1 MPSKKNK
8 AGIKSQLDTMPVN
21 PITITFVSV
30 LRAEFRKDAT
40 NRITEV
46 AGVDVTKLPETVTDS
61 ITVERLKGFQYSD
74 EFKALLNKPNAAFY
88 ENEAV
93 FLSTEKSEGPV
104 KASLRTLT
112 DSVSLLSW
120 MLNNAPKLYL
130 DAVALKTGGRIY
142 DRNYAEICGK
152 FHAQDVT
159 KAYVSKDATKYVK
172 ADIKDISA
180 ANAVVTSEEH
190 AGSPI
195 RTMRNAVFALPGI
208 AEKVE
213 ARRIEA
219 AAVRAQKM
227 AERKL
232 LAAK

>member
-8 AGIKSQLDTMPVN
+8 AGIKSQLDGMPVQ
-21 PITITFVSV
+21 PVTITFITA
-30 LRAEFRKDAT
+30 LRPEFRKDAQ
-40 NRITEV
+40 NRITTV
-46 AGVDVTKLPETVTDS
+46 GDVDVTKLPERTTDS
-61 ITVERLKGFQYSD
+61 ITVERLKGFQYSP
-74 EFKALLNKPNAAFY
+74 EFRVLLEKPNAAFY
-88 ENEAV
+88 QIEEVYLHTAN
-93 FLSTEKSEGPV
+93 SEGPV

-152 FHAQDVT
+152 FHATDVT
-159 KAYVSKDATKYVK
+159 KAYVSKDSTRYVK

-213 ARRIEA
+213 QRRLEA
-219 AAVRAQKM
+219 AAIRTQKM